1 MRLKSMIIK
10 RTGNRAQGDGGGGTM
25 CRHVP
30 KKSTASQR
38 KGPTPASIST
48 QLQRTGAVH
57 ACIHS
62 TSQSQLDVLGPKE
75 ATLERKELDKDTVVT
90 QGTISPMKAGAA
102 LLCTLTISCD
112 LSQGRGRWQRSLARE
127 ARSLEC
133 QAKGFYSMEQTRER
147 LRGF

>member
-1 MRLKSMIIK
+1 MIIK

-30 KKSTASQR
+30 KKSAASQR

-75 ATLERKELDKDTVVT
+75 ATLERKELDEDTVVT

-133 QAKGFYSMEQTRER
+133 QAKGFYSMEQTREH
-147 LRGF
+147 LGGF